1 MQQVLI
7 GDLLVAGLI
16 GLALLIG
23 SWAFDR
29 ESILTR
35 LA

>member
-1 MQQVLI
+1 MEQVI
-7 GDLLVAGLI
+7 TGDLLVAGLI
-16 GLALLIG
+16 GVTMVIG

-35 LA
+35 MA